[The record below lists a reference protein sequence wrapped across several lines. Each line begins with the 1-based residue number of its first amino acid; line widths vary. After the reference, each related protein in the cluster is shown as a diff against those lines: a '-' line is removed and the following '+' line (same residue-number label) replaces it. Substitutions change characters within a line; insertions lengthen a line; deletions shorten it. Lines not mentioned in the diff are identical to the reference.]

1 MHFFWCEGLPTS
13 TVAAPMQ
20 ATETGGLPSNP
31 QSRAFLVWPLS
42 TCSLPYEYLGLDIPF
57 LGRRFGGVLMAS
69 CGVRWCGHVLVLSA
83 SFPTYTQPWPK
94 INVSC
99 DNGQPRIQVLCAARP
114 RHWHTYQGYHIP
126 EQRLMGPQFFP
137 PRPMRHCVSI
147 LGLFGQ
153 SSHHHHPGILGPPRH
168 RHQLVLDI
176 SSTFSRVIPSAA
188 TAVSH
193 LVDL

>member
-1 MHFFWCEGLPTS
+1 MHFFGVRGAPTS

-94 INVSC
+94 NNVSC
-99 DNGQPRIQVLCAARP
+99 DNGQPKNTGSCACSSTALAFLSKLSYP
-114 RHWHTYQGYHIP
+114 GTALDGASI
-126 EQRLMGPQFFP
+126 LFP
-137 PRPMRHCVSI
+137 PDPCVIACLSLASLGSLRTTITLAFWVLLGIDTSWSSI
-147 LGLFGQ
+147 SHRLSLG
-153 SSHHHHPGILGPPRH
+153 
-168 RHQLVLDI
+168 
-176 SSTFSRVIPSAA
+176 
-188 TAVSH
+188 
-193 LVDL
+193 

>member
-1 MHFFWCEGLPTS
+1 
-13 TVAAPMQ
+13 MQ

-99 DNGQPRIQVLCAARP
+99 DNGQPKIQVLALARP
-114 RHWHTYQGYHIP
+114 RHWHTYPGHHIP

-137 PRPMRHCVSI
+137 PPDPCVIACLSLASLGSLRTTITLAFWVLLGIDTSWSSI
-147 LGLFGQ
+147 SHRLSLG
-153 SSHHHHPGILGPPRH
+153 
-168 RHQLVLDI
+168 
-176 SSTFSRVIPSAA
+176 
-188 TAVSH
+188 
-193 LVDL
+193 